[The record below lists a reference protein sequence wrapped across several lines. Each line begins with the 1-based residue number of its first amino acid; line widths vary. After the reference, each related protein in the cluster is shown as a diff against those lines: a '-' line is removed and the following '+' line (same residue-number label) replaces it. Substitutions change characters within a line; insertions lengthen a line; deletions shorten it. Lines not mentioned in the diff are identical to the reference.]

1 MRSALTVVHF
11 LLYHNGIMPAKR
23 ILIFSLAYLP
33 YAGGAELALQQIT
46 DRIGDIEFDLIALRF
61 DRNLPRVERIGN
73 ITVYRVGF
81 SKRRPTARELVRF
94 PLYLTK
100 VFFALSAVVKALL
113 LHRRR
118 HYDAIWAMMS
128 YAGIPAAL
136 FRLEYPK
143 IPFLLTLQEGDSIAH
158 ITKRRRIK
166 MIWPLYRLVFKKAT
180 RVQAISHYLA
190 DFAHTMGYQGAVE
203 VIPNG
208 VDVALFGK
216 DISEDEQS
224 ELKQTLGKKD
234 GDRFIVTTSRLV
246 EKNAYCDLIMALRD
260 LDVTVKLLVLGTGPL
275 EEQLRL
281 LAKKYGLGGRVRFLG
296 HIDIKEIPKYLAISD
311 IFCRPSLSE
320 GFGSSFIEAMAAG
333 IPVVATPVGGIV
345 DFLFDPEK
353 NPDKEPTGLFCNVR
367 DPKSIA
373 QKVQQ
378 FLSDDVLRA
387 RIVANAK
394 KLVHEKYTWDLITK
408 EMQDKIFNTL
418 VS

>member
-1 MRSALTVVHF
+1 
-11 LLYHNGIMPAKR
+11 MPAKR
-23 ILIFSLAYLP
+23 VLIFSLAYLP
-33 YAGGAELALQQIT
+33 YAGGAELALRNIT
-46 DRIGDIEFDLIALRF
+46 DRISDVEFDCIALRF

-73 ITVYRVGF
+73 VTVYRIGF
-81 SKRRPTARELVRF
+81 SKRSPTVRELVRF

-100 VFFALSAVVKALL
+100 VFFAFSAVVKALL
-113 LHRRR
+113 LHRTR
-118 HYDAIWAMMS
+118 HYDVVWAMMS

-136 FRLEYPK
+136 FALEYPK

-180 RVQAISHYLA
+180 RVQAISRYLA
-190 DFAHTMGYQGAVE
+190 DFAHTMGYQGPVE

-208 VDVALFGK
+208 VDVAAFGR
-216 DISEDEQS
+216 DIGENERN
-224 ELKQTLGKKD
+224 ELKQILGKKE
-234 GDRFIVTTSRLV
+234 GERFIITTSRLV
-246 EKNAYCDLIMALRD
+246 EKNAVGDLIMALRD
-260 LDVTVKLLVLGTGPL
+260 LDMTVKLLILGTGPL

-281 LAKKYGLGGRVRFLG
+281 LAKRYGLGGRVRFAG
-296 HIDIKEIPKYLAISD
+296 HVDIQEIPKYLAISD

-320 GFGSSFIEAMAAG
+320 GFGSSFIEAMASG

-353 NPDKEPTGLFCNVR
+353 NPDKESTGLFCNVR

-373 QKVQQ
+373 QKVKR
-378 FLSDDVLRA
+378 FLSDDVLRV

-394 KLVHEKYTWDLITK
+394 KLVHEKYTWDLIAK

-418 VS
+418 PS